1 MALLHQGSV
10 WAGRSRAFIVVVFV
24 FGDMYVLDK
33 YLPLSHI
40 PDPKVVHFLDIAGRS
55 PGDNS
60 GQDKELR
67 SYERH

>member
-1 MALLHQGSV
+1 
-10 WAGRSRAFIVVVFV
+10 
-24 FGDMYVLDK
+24 MYVLDK

-40 PDPKVVHFLDIAGRS
+40 PDPKVIHFLDIAGRS